1 LEHRLT
7 PTVWAD
13 AMQKVMEA
21 RRAHVARM
29 EEKMKENKGGVDP
42 DQALAMGA
50 HTVRETERRRGTAAG
65 GDR

>member
-1 LEHRLT
+1 
-7 PTVWAD
+7 
-13 AMQKVMEA
+13 MQKVMEA

-29 EEKMKENKGGVDP
+29 EEKMKENTGIVDP